1 MALQLA
7 LEDRHRAI
15 TFVNLGCSGAEIVRG
30 LFDKMTA
37 REHYDASPNRTRD
50 VPSQFDQLT
59 ALICRTAARQTTTYR
74 IKEFAPGSTQ
84 ASEPNV
90 PLRYCPQA
98 DRRRDIDLVLLSIG
112 GNDVGFGALAA
123 YTFLDSVGD
132 IARVARIQER
142 ELRFGP
148 DVADV
153 YLAALDGRLDAVR
166 RALDTGFGVDRHK
179 VVHAS
184 YEPVANDEA
193 SSSAGAIRT
202 GRPSAWTSMP
212 SSSSTPSGC
221 ARCRASSTG
230 CWNGC
235 SASPSQGRAAE
246 AARRP
251 AAAPA
256 SRWWSS
262 TSRNSCAAA
271 SARAIPAPTR
281 TLMLVPRIRIGTT
294 DFSPYLPR
302 DYRPYAHHQRLF
314 RTPNDA
320 FLTANEHRGGETPL
334 FDILQPAVAAL
345 YSGAFHPNAE
355 AHALVADHVMPHVR
369 RIVGH
374 SDVLE
379 SGRQ

>member
-59 ALICRTAARQTTTYR
+59 ALLCRTAARQTTTYR
-74 IKEFAPGSTQ
+74 MKEFAPGSTQ

-90 PLRYCPQA
+90 PLRYCPPP
-98 DRRRDIDLVLLSIG
+98 DRRRDIDLMLLSIG

-153 YLAALDGRLDAVR
+153 YLAALDGRLDAAR
-166 RALDTGFGVDRHK
+166 RALDTGFGVDRRK

-184 YEPVANDEA
+184 YEPVANDESQQLCGRDPNRVTIGMDVHA
-193 SSSAGAIRT
+193 KFKFNAQRVREVSGFLDRLLERLQCISQPGANCRERPPAGGGT
-202 GRPSAWTSMP
+202 GFTLVVEHQPEFLRR
-212 SSSSTPSGC
+212 GIC
-221 ARCRASSTG
+221 ARDPGAS
-230 CWNGC
+230 
-235 SASPSQGRAAE
+235 E
-246 AARRP
+246 D
-251 AAAPA
+251 
-256 SRWWSS
+256 
-262 TSRNSCAAA
+262 
-271 SARAIPAPTR
+271 
-281 TLMLVPRIRIGTT
+281 LMLVPRIRIGTT

-302 DYRPYAHHQRLF
+302 DFRPYAHHQRLF
-314 RTPNDA
+314 RTPNDG
-320 FLTANEHRGGETPL
+320 FLTATRRGGETPL

-355 AHALVADHVMPHVR
+355 AHALVADHVMPYAR
-369 RIVGH
+369 RILGR
-374 SDVLE
+374 SDVVG